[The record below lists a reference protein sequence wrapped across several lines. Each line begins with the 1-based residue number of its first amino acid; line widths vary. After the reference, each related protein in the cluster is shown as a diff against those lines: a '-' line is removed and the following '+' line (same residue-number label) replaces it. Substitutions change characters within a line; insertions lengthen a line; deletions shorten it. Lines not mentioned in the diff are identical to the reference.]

1 MIWINVIILALNI
14 AIYVANRRL
23 KVNNKIYTLPIID
36 GEGVKILNKNGEPVV
51 IFDKP
56 LKK

>member
-1 MIWINVIILALNI
+1 MILALNVAVYI
-14 AIYVANRRL
+14 ANRRL
-23 KVNNKIYTLPIID
+23 RINSKIYTLPIID
-36 GEGVKILNKNGEPVV
+36 GEGVKILNKDGKPVV